1 MKDLKANLNSI
12 NISADWIGLR
22 EVRETK
28 TFRFIRDLNVTSDD
42 V

>member
-28 TFRFIRDLNVTSDD
+28 TFGAG
-42 V
+42 